1 LTKERCIQFITNIDR
16 ETVLQSYAERY
27 SLTGIRGFIEAIR
40 EAVVQLEQNAN
51 PRLVLEVL
59 MLNIPSQGERKDKV
73 PQRLGL
79 SG

>member
-1 LTKERCIQFITNIDR
+1 
-16 ETVLQSYAERY
+16 
-27 SLTGIRGFIEAIR
+27 
-40 EAVVQLEQNAN
+40 VVQLEQNAN